1 MNDNFEK
8 FLNELKNNLSSR
20 LCSVFAYG
28 SKASAGLGNCEN
40 IDLMIVVDNLSPDD
54 LMRVS
59 HASREWMRKNPMPVF
74 MDKREWFASADVYAL
89 EYSDI
94 KEYGKILYGE
104 DVISPVSINRDDLRF
119 QCEHELKNLLMRL
132 RKNYL
137 LNSCNDRM
145 LKEAF
150 IPVIKTVLTL
160 ARAILRLK
168 NYEVPAAHCELLEKL
183 KELSIVDS
191 SVFSKLLDY
200 KEGSLK
206 ISRREVLSLYPD
218 LLVSVGELL
227 KYVNDL

>member
-1 MNDNFEK
+1 MNDDFEK

-104 DVISPVSINRDDLRF
+104 DVIFPVSISRDNLRF
-119 QCEHELKNLLMRL
+119 QCEHELKKSFDEIEKKL
-132 RKNYL
+132 
-137 LNSCNDRM
+137 S
-145 LKEAF
+145 F
-150 IPVIKTVLTL
+150 
-160 ARAILRLK
+160 
-168 NYEVPAAHCELLEKL
+168 ELLQ
-183 KELSIVDS
+183 
-191 SVFSKLLDY
+191 
-200 KEGSLK
+200 
-206 ISRREVLSLYPD
+206 
-218 LLVSVGELL
+218 
-227 KYVNDL
+227 

>member
-1 MNDNFEK
+1 MK
-8 FLNELKNNLSSR
+8 KIILSAIIVIFLVIIFAVLGFVGTYNSLQVADETINSNWAQVENQLK
-20 LCSVFAYG
+20 
-28 SKASAGLGNCEN
+28 
-40 IDLMIVVDNLSPDD
+40 
-54 LMRVS
+54 
-59 HASREWMRKNPMPVF
+59 
-74 MDKREWFASADVYAL
+74 
-89 EYSDI
+89 
-94 KEYGKILYGE
+94 
-104 DVISPVSINRDDLRF
+104 
-119 QCEHELKNLLMRL
+119 

-206 ISRREVLSLYPD
+206 ISRSEVLSLYPD

>member
-8 FLNELKNNLSSR
+8 FLNELKNNLSGR

-28 SKASAGLGNCEN
+28 SKASAAIEDCKN
-40 IDLMIVVDNLSPDD
+40 IDLMVVVENLSPDD
-54 LMRVS
+54 LKRVS
-59 HASREWMRKNPMPVF
+59 KASREWMRKNPMPVF

-104 DVISPVSINRDDLRF
+104 DVIFPVSISRDNLRF

-137 LNSCNDRM
+137 LNSCNDGM
-145 LKEAF
+145 LKESF

-168 NYEVPAAHCELLEKL
+168 NYEVPSEHCELLEKL
-183 KELSIVDS
+183 KELGIVDS
-191 SVFSKLLDY
+191 SVFGKLLDY

-206 ISRREVLSLYPD
+206 ISKNDVLSLYPD
-218 LLVSVGELL
+218 LIVSVGELL